1 MKQVEREL
9 GKQES
14 RNKPRLA
21 RAALQARRV
30 FVVAAML
37 GAAFEAGS
45 CRDSESGANA
55 EGSPVVPSQVELAAT
70 YSTLTDFIIE
80 VRKDAGWKKFRAEKQ
95 ATLTPGDNRLR
106 IEATS
111 DDPVIILP
119 GSDLV
124 ASVKRFMVELVI
136 ESPAE
141 TQAQLYYLT
150 KGQTK
155 YTERHSQIAPLKPGR
170 NIIYFQ
176 VEDPNLIGPLR
187 LDPGATAG
195 VYVISSMNVMALP
208 P

>member
-1 MKQVEREL
+1 MSLVKAQR
-9 GKQES
+9 GM
-14 RNKPRLA
+14 A
-21 RAALQARRV
+21 RTALHARRV
-30 FVVAAML
+30 FAFAAML
-37 GAAFEAGS
+37 VAGFGAGS
-45 CRDSESGANA
+45 CRDSENGATA
-55 EGSPVVPSQVELAAT
+55 EGSPVVLSQDELAAT

-95 ATLTPGDNRLR
+95 AMLITGDNRLR
-106 IEATS
+106 IQATG

-119 GSDLV
+119 GSGLV
-124 ASVKRFMVELVI
+124 AGVKRFMVEVVI

-141 TQAQLYYLT
+141 THAQLYYLT

-170 NIIYFQ
+170 NIIYFR

>member
-1 MKQVEREL
+1 M
-9 GKQES
+9 
-14 RNKPRLA
+14 
-21 RAALQARRV
+21 
-30 FVVAAML
+30 FAAML
-37 GAAFEAGS
+37 VAGFGAGS
-45 CRDSESGANA
+45 CRDSENGATA
-55 EGSPVVPSQVELAAT
+55 EGSPVVLSQDELAAN

-95 ATLTPGDNRLR
+95 AMLITGDNRLR
-106 IEATS
+106 IQATG

-119 GSDLV
+119 GSGLV
-124 ASVKRFMVELVI
+124 AGVKRFMVEVVI

-141 TQAQLYYLT
+141 THAQLYYLA

-155 YTERHSQIAPLKPGR
+155 YMERNSQIAPLKPGR
-170 NIIYFQ
+170 NIIYFR

-195 VYVISSMNVMALP
+195 LYVISSMNVMALP